1 MSQVAINLPE
11 FSHAPIDT
19 HSHFNH
25 GSKYDCPD
33 DVIHA
38 RSYEFV
44 EAAYRNANV
53 TQVGIS
59 TFGSMQEKGKGIVE
73 ENEFLHK
80 FIDEKEWVYQWVVVH
95 PQQPETYK
103 QAERMLSH
111 PKALGIKIHPD
122 CHGYNILDFADDLFA
137 FADAHKTF
145 LLMHPQQ
152 IPHMAKFANKYPN
165 MKLIIAHLGSK
176 DHVDAIADAVH
187 GNIYTDTSGIL
198 SARNSGIEYA
208 VQRVGSEKLLFGT
221 DTYSF
226 VFQFGRI
233 ALSNLPMED
242 KENILFKNAMRLF
255 PRAFGE

>member
-1 MSQVAINLPE
+1 MYNNPIKMPE
-11 FSHAPIDT
+11 FSHSPIDI

-25 GSKYDCPD
+25 GSKFDFEED
-33 DVIHA
+33 AIHA

-44 EAAYRNANV
+44 RQAYRSANV

-59 TFGSMQEKGKGIVE
+59 TFGSFKENGKGIPE

-80 FIDEKEWVYQWVVVH
+80 FIDEEDWVYQWVVVD
-95 PQQPETYK
+95 PRQKETYK
-103 QAERMLSH
+103 QAEKMLSH

-122 CHGYNILDFADDLFA
+122 SHGYNILDHADELFA
-137 FADAHKTF
+137 FANEQKTF
-145 LLMHPQQ
+145 MLMHPQK
-152 IPHMAKFANKYPN
+152 IPHMAEFANKYPDMN
-165 MKLIIAHLGSK
+165 LIIAHLGSK

-187 GNIYTDTSGIL
+187 GNIYTDTSGIM
-198 SARNSGIEYA
+198 SARNSGVEYA
-208 VQRVGSEKLLFGT
+208 VQRVGSEKVLFGT

-242 KENILFKNAMRLF
+242 KENILWKNALRLF
-255 PRAFGE
+255 PGVFE